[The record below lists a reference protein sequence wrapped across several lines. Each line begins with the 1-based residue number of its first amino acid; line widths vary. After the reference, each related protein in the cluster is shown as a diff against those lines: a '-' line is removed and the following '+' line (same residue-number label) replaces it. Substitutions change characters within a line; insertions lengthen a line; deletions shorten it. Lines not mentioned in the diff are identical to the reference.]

1 MFSTDLI
8 KSRQYKVLCK
18 SVQWEQSFFVRTD
31 RQTEIEKLLV
41 YFQGY
46 FGCAVGKAKQAAK
59 TEIEKLKLADMT
71 SKELVK
77 EAARM

>member
-1 MFSTDLI
+1 MNSMTMVCL
-8 KSRQYKVLCK
+8 
-18 SVQWEQSFFVRTD
+18 
-31 RQTEIEKLLV
+31 QTRDQRMLFCLSHFHAHVNVMPAVWRVCI

-46 FGCAVGKAKQAAK
+46 VGCAVGKAKQAAK